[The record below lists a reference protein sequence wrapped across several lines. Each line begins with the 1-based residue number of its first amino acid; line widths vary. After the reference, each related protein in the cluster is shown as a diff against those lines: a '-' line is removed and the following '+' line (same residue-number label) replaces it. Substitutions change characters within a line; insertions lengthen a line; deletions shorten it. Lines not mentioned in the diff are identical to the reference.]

1 MNERVA
7 IEARN
12 AADLV
17 SAGIVRIAAEPR
29 DNREDPAAAPAYT
42 VALLADDYPALTPA
56 MWNAAYRA
64 LGMPERN
71 ITVVANPE
79 HAAASITAL
88 RRDPKY
94 RGGGC
99 GVGFKGAVILHLDEL
114 TPLARAM
121 GAVNIVKNAPAGHLA
136 GDNTD
141 GEGFARAIEQR
152 FLARD
157 TSLQGKHILIL
168 GAGETAVPI
177 GAAVARHGAEVTFLN
192 RTESKAE
199 AAAAAVNQY
208 LGYRAAIAGGRHLIP
223 TFLPTADAV
232 VAAIFDREDPA
243 ADAYSPLGEMPRPVT
258 AEAVAQNL
266 AASMALLKSA
276 KTDLIVTDVRLRR
289 EPPALVAQAS
299 ALGLEA
305 FDGKPMVIEQ
315 AIEAFWWLHGE
326 MLERTGRTKAEV
338 ATIMREA
345 AR

>member
-1 MNERVA
+1 MT
-7 IEARN
+7 
-12 AADLV
+12 
-17 SAGIVRIAAEPR
+17 EPI
-29 DNREDPAAAPAYT
+29 T
-42 VALLADDYPALTPA
+42 KLLASGIIKIAERPPQNPSGVAGAPFLTIPLIASDYEALTPA
-56 MWNAAYRA
+56 MWNAVYRA
-64 LGMPERN
+64 FGMPDRN
-71 ITVVANPE
+71 VMVVADPE
-79 HAAASITAL
+79 KTSTILDAFRGDA
-88 RRDPKY
+88 RY

-121 GAVNIVKNAPAGHLA
+121 GAVNIVKNAPAGHLT

-199 AAAAAVNQY
+199 AAAEAVNQY

-243 ADAYSPLGEMPRPVT
+243 ADAYSPLGEMARPVT

-305 FDGKPMVIEQ
+305 FDGKPMVVEQ